1 MNKINLGLDIV
12 KQLKPC
18 VFQYKQKEEQGLIED
33 NNLLHLGFIAQD
45 LLEIFPE
52 GEYFIVKKNKTG
64 YYTVELNELIAP
76 IVKSIQELDSRMTEL
91 ENKLKEK

>member
-1 MNKINLGLDIV
+1 MNKINLGLDII

-18 VFQYKQKEEQGLIED
+18 IFQYKQKEEQGLIND

-52 GEYFIVKKNKTG
+52 DEYFIVKKNETG

-76 IVKSIQELDSRMTEL
+76 IIKAIQEIDTRITTI
-91 ENKLKEK
+91 ENKLKEN

>member
-1 MNKINLGLDIV
+1 MNKINLGLDII

-18 VFQYKQKEEQGLIED
+18 IFQYKQKEEQGLIND

-52 GEYFIVKKNKTG
+52 DEYFIVKKNETG

-76 IVKSIQELDSRMTEL
+76 IIKAIQEIDTRITAI
-91 ENKLKEK
+91 ENKLKEN